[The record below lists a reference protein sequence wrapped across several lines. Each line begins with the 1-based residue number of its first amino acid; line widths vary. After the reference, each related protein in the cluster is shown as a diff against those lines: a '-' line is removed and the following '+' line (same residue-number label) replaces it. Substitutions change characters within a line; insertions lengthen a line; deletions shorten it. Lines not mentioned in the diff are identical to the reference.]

1 MLPLRIETGRCEVLG
16 MEKSEAVFRG
26 DLRQPHL
33 PRSRG
38 RQVFKESISCAVE
51 GQPVSGLDC
60 LLECKPLNSL
70 LEGHLGGRLLS
81 PAVMKRL
88 VDSKLELLGDDQPT
102 IKGLFVGVKVKA
114 KLLAVGD
121 AVAFAL
127 GVEQDGEMLVLV
139 FDQARYGELHAAS
152 FAASDCR

>member
-1 MLPLRIETGRCEVLG
+1 MLPLRVETGSCERLG
-16 MEKSEAVFRG
+16 MEESEAVFRG

-38 RQVFKESISCAVE
+38 RQVVKESISCAVK
-51 GQPVSGLDC
+51 GQLVSGLNG
-60 LLECKPLNSL
+60 LFECKPLDSL

-88 VDSKLELLGDDQPT
+88 VDSKLKLLSDYQPT
-102 IKGLFVGVKVKA
+102 IKGLFVGVKVYA

-152 FAASDCR
+152 FAASECR